1 MAIAQP
7 LDACDAAPAGRRARL
22 ETRSAGQADTEPAS
36 DIGLPAGPAM
46 SVSKALQMLDVFL
59 GAAEPLSLS
68 DIGRRVG
75 LPKSTAFRLLGQL
88 TGSGYVVRKGNK
100 YALSLHLFELGNHV
114 ARGGVTGLRQV
125 AAPYLGGLFQHT
137 GFVVNLAVLDGGEVV
152 YVDKIHGP
160 RAPRTPSGVGGRM
173 PALTTALGKS
183 VLAFSPDDVVD
194 AAFATRAAPL
204 TPYTVVAPGLLR
216 NQFGRVRE
224 QGVAYDREES
234 ALGLTCVGAP
244 VLIDGQPIAAISV
257 SGPTGRFAP
266 ESVAPL
272 VLRTANLIAAEFKRA
287 APAAGRAGWKA
298 E

>member
-1 MAIAQP
+1 
-7 LDACDAAPAGRRARL
+7 
-22 ETRSAGQADTEPAS
+22 
-36 DIGLPAGPAM
+36 M
-46 SVSKALQMLDVFL
+46 SVGKALQMLDVFL

-68 DIGRRVG
+68 EIARRVG

-88 TGSGYVVRKGNK
+88 TGSGYVVRDGNK
-100 YALSLHLFELGNHV
+100 YSLSLHLFELGNHF
-114 ARGGVTGLRQV
+114 ARDGVTGLRQV
-125 AAPYLGGLFQHT
+125 AAPYLGGLFQHV
-137 GFVVNLAVLDGGEVV
+137 GFVVNLAVLDGGEIL

-183 VLAFSPDDVVD
+183 ILAFSADDVVG
-194 AAFATRAAPL
+194 AALAGLAARL
-204 TPYTVVAPGLLR
+204 TPYTVTAPGLLR
-216 NQFGRVRE
+216 NQLGRVRE

-244 VLIDGQPIAAISV
+244 VLIGGRPRAAISV

-287 APAAGRAGWKA
+287 VPPVGRATWKA